1 MENKDDWR
9 KAIRGLELDNLQKE
23 VNDIADKFN
32 LKISETSKTSETP
45 ETGKCEENARAPLT
59 PDGSKKIRNYI
70 NMEQYTP
77 LTNCQTCQELHME
90 YDLELFTRPED
101 RIDLESESEIESEKQ
116 TNHQEE
122 QYQNLFREIEDLELS
137 QNENGPMNESSNQEQ
152 NEIEVINLEGIIEQE
167 ILELLAEDPDEE
179 QEILE
184 LPDEEQEILELLAE
198 EQEIIEL
205 PAEEPEIIEI
215 PIQEPTE
222 NDEETTNEE
231 IEELLT
237 RQESTDER
245 RLREFKKINKYYIRK
260 LSVDPEFQTSN
271 FRRMIYSDENGRL
284 RYQEEMYGPPK
295 PNNQMLKQLFE
306 KKESG
311 FQVRVPDLEAFLKK
325 FSDRLYRFINEYQQ
339 IKEPFLKCNLE
350 NIEKNRKVL
359 LACIYAG
366 YHSIYNKNQTTIAP
380 TFPKEIEDFNYRY
393 WTPYQENFLIYVP
406 QAIRYQFLLE
416 NQFDPYRRPKRCHN
430 NEGEGGEEPLTKRFK
445 KTPN

>member
-1 MENKDDWR
+1 MEDDWR
-9 KAIRGLELDNLQKE
+9 KTIRGLELDNLQKE

-32 LKISETSKTSETP
+32 LKISETSETS

-70 NMEQYTP
+70 NMEEYTP

-122 QYQNLFREIEDLELS
+122 QYQNLFRQIEDLELS
-137 QNENGPMNESSNQEQ
+137 QNENCPMNESSNQEQ
-152 NEIEVINLEGIIEQE
+152 NEIEVINLEGII
-167 ILELLAEDPDEE
+167 E

-325 FSDRLYRFINEYQQ
+325 FSDRLYRFINKYQQ

-350 NIEKNRKVL
+350 NIEKTRW
-359 LACIYAG
+359 
-366 YHSIYNKNQTTIAP
+366 
-380 TFPKEIEDFNYRY
+380 D
-393 WTPYQENFLIYVP
+393 
-406 QAIRYQFLLE
+406 
-416 NQFDPYRRPKRCHN
+416 
-430 NEGEGGEEPLTKRFK
+430 
-445 KTPN
+445 